1 MAPALCGCH
10 CTTSRPVLSGN
21 SRQRL
26 ARPAGLALRAPL
38 AHQRQ
43 RLTGKGSGSI
53 TRCSSQVQTA
63 GRGSQLRFIQH
74 KEEAFVFYRFLSIVY
89 DHIGEHAY
97 NIIHPIALCTTVF
110 AFFKAMMLMMHAPT
124 VLVLCPILIV
134 LLWRSL

>member
-10 CTTSRPVLSGN
+10 CTNSRQVLSGN

-89 DHIGEHAY
+89 DHIGEHSY
-97 NIIHPIALCTTVF
+97 NINHLIALCTTVF
-110 AFFKAMMLMMHAPT
+110 AFCKTLMLMMHART
-124 VLVLCPILIV
+124 VLGLCPILNV
-134 LLWRSL
+134 